1 MKTPQ
6 LSIFNEK
13 MEQTVDVSNCGMF
26 SCIFT
31 VTEIREKQAKLK
43 KSYGM
48 PSLLDIGS
56 KFQSP

>member
-31 VTEIREKQAKLK
+31 VTEIREK
-43 KSYGM
+43 
-48 PSLLDIGS
+48 
-56 KFQSP
+56 